1 MSALKNLFKHTFVYG
16 LATILPRLLTVLLT
30 PLLTTYLDTEV
41 DFGEVSLLFTY
52 ILLFNVILTYGME
65 TAFFRFYSEE
75 GKAQKTLSTALW
87 SLGISTLFFIVIAFL
102 GLKQLAAITAI
113 DSNYWRWV
121 VGVIAFDTL
130 MVIPFAYMRAQGKA
144 LKYAL
149 IKLINVFISVGSV
162 ALFLM
167 ATQKMTTTFS
177 WLPKDKVELYFI
189 AFFMA
194 SGLTFLLVIKS
205 YFKRITFDSNL
216 LKKMLSY
223 GWPILIAGIAFAIN
237 EAFDKVLLQWLLPL
251 DEDSAKEQVGIYTAC
266 YRLAVGM
273 TLYATAFRLG
283 VEPFF
288 FSQAKEKN
296 APEQYALITKAF
308 IVLGAIAL
316 FIYVVLLDIIKPI
329 LVTKPS
335 YWEAMDVVPLVLFAF
350 FFFGIYQTLS
360 VWYKVTDKTK
370 YGAYISILGA
380 ILTIVINVIGI
391 PRIGY
396 MASAMA
402 TCVAYGGM
410 MVLSYIIGR
419 KHMLIP
425 YDLKNGIL
433 YIVLSVGFSVIFF
446 YILRNYFGIGSL
458 QLYIAGILMTAI
470 LIGVIWYRE
479 QPLLQRILRREHE
492 N

>member
-1 MSALKNLFKHTFVYG
+1 MSTLKNLFKHTFVYG

-52 ILLFNVILTYGME
+52 ILLLNVILTYGME
-65 TAFFRFYSEE
+65 TAFFRFYNEE
-75 GKAQKTLSTALW
+75 GKAQKALSTALW
-87 SLGISTLFFIVIAFL
+87 TLGISTLLFIVIAFL
-102 GLKQLAAITAI
+102 GLKQLSTITAI
-113 DSNYWRWV
+113 DSKYWRWV
-121 VGVIAFDTL
+121 VGVVAFDTL

-149 IKLINVFISVGSV
+149 IKLINVFISVGCV

-177 WLPKDKVELYFI
+177 WLPNDKVELYFV
-189 AFFMA
+189 AFLMA
-194 SGLTFLLVIKS
+194 SGLTFLLVIKP
-205 YFKRITFDSNL
+205 YFKRISFDSKL
-216 LKKMLSY
+216 LKRMLSY

-251 DEDSAKEQVGIYTAC
+251 DEDGAKEQVGIYTAC

-296 APEQYALITKAF
+296 ASEQYATITKAF

-380 ILTIVINVIGI
+380 ILTITINVIGI

-396 MASAMA
+396 MASAIA

-410 MVLSYIIGR
+410 MVLSYLMGR
-419 KHMLIP
+419 KHMSIP

-433 YIVLSVGFSVIFF
+433 YIVLSIGFSVVFF
-446 YILRNYFGIGSL
+446 YILRDYFGIGSL
-458 QLYIAGILMTAI
+458 QLYLAGILMTAV

-479 QPLLQRILRREHE
+479 QPLLQRILRRKHE
-492 N
+492 S

>member
-1 MSALKNLFKHTFVYG
+1 LSTLKNLFKHTFVYG

-41 DFGEVSLLFTY
+41 DFGEISLLFTY
-52 ILLFNVILTYGME
+52 ILLLNVILTYGME

-75 GKAQKTLSTALW
+75 GNAKKALSTALW
-87 SLGISTLFFIVIAFL
+87 TLGISTLLFIVIAFL
-102 GLKQLAAITAI
+102 GLKKLSVITAI
-113 DSNYWRWV
+113 DSTYWRWTIGIV
-121 VGVIAFDTL
+121 AFDTL
-130 MVIPFAYMRAQGKA
+130 MVIPFAYMRAQEKA
-144 LKYAL
+144 LKYAF
-149 IKLINVFISVGSV
+149 IKLINVFISVGCV

-167 ATQKMTTTFS
+167 ATQKMTATFS
-177 WLPKDKVELYFI
+177 WLPNDKVELYFI

-194 SGLTFLLVIKS
+194 SGLTFLLVIKP
-205 YFKRITFDSNL
+205 YFKRISFDRKL
-216 LKKMLSY
+216 LKSMLSY

-251 DEDSAKEQVGIYTAC
+251 DEEGAKEQVGIYTAC

-296 APEQYALITKAF
+296 ATEQYAMITKAF
-308 IVLGAIAL
+308 VVLGAIAL
-316 FIYVVLLDIIKPI
+316 FVYVVLLDIIKPI

-335 YWEAMDVVPLVLFAF
+335 YWEAMDIVPLVLFAF

-391 PRIGY
+391 PKIGY
-396 MASAMA
+396 MASAIA
-402 TCVAYGGM
+402 TCTAYGLM
-410 MVLSYIIGR
+410 MVLSYLIGR
-419 KHMLIP
+419 KHMPIP
-425 YDLKNGIL
+425 YDLKNSALYLIL
-433 YIVLSVGFSVIFF
+433 SIGFSVVFF
-446 YILRNYFGIGSL
+446 YLLRDYFGIGSI
-458 QLYIAGILMTAI
+458 QLYLAGILMTVI

-479 QPLLQRILRREHE
+479 QPLLQRILRRKHE